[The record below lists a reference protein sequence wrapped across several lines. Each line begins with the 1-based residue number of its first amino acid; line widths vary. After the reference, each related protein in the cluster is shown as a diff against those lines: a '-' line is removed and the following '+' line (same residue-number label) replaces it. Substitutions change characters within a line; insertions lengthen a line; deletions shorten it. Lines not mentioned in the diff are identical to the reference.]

1 MLTYTFFFL
10 LKRSR
15 NQCGRANLLIHGDV
29 GLGPSGGTGPIFCGG
44 SFNENNNNQVNGVVT
59 CK

>member
-10 LKRSR
+10 LKRDR
-15 NQCGRANLLIHGDV
+15 NKCGNANLLIHGDV
-29 GLGPSGGTGPIFCGG
+29 GFGESGGAGPIFCGG
-44 SFNENNNNQVNGVVT
+44 SFNENNDNQVDGVVT